1 MSRESAREKILET
14 AGPLFYEH
22 GFRAI
27 GVDTIVEQSGV
38 AKMTLYRHF
47 PSKDDLIAAYL
58 QESHDDSVVWI
69 ESLIAP
75 YPEDGQ
81 AAIMALFEGV
91 AEQASKAVCYGCT
104 FVVAASEFP
113 DATHPAH
120 QLALSYKQKMLEIL
134 LTLTQQMGAADP
146 LQLAQQLFLLMDG
159 AWAAV
164 RVFGPTSP
172 AQSLVSAVRVLLVAS
187 LPEA

>member
-1 MSRESAREKILET
+1 VSRESARDKILET
-14 AGPLFYEH
+14 AGPMFYEH

-27 GVDTIVEQSGV
+27 GVDTIVEKSGV

-47 PSKDDLIAAYL
+47 PSKDDLVAAYL
-58 QESHDDSVVWI
+58 QESHDNSVVWI

-75 YPEDGQ
+75 YPDDAKG
-81 AAIMALFEGV
+81 AILALFEGI
-91 AEQASKAVCYGCT
+91 AEQASRAVCFGCT

-113 DATHPAH
+113 DPEHPAH
-120 QLALSYKQKMLEIL
+120 QLALSYKQKMLDIL
-134 LTLTQQMGAADP
+134 LMLTERVGAKNP

-164 RVFGPTSP
+164 RVFGPNNPS
-172 AQSLVSAVRVLLVAS
+172 QSLVSAVQALLAAS
-187 LPEA
+187 LP